1 ISEYLVPYDQLSYTL
16 RQLGKQGDRITSI
29 TPA

>member
-1 ISEYLVPYDQLSYTL
+1 MPYDQLSYTL